1 MDPQHHAHAGQRATV
16 HELVDA
22 LLEHARSEHPDISEW
37 SVTLSQ
43 SESLLV
49 PRDSDK
55 LFRVIDGIPGYYN
68 GHVYRD
74 ALIRGVPGWPA
85 EWIALTTI
93 AGDATYYGRL
103 PDGAISAHSPWERE
117 S

>member
-22 LLEHARSEHPDISEW
+22 LLEHARSEHPDITEW

-68 GHVYRD
+68 GHVYSSD
-74 ALIRGVPGWPA
+74 ITRGLDVLKLTDPRLRAAERVTYDEFNPQTQPSYRPG
-85 EWIALTTI
+85 
-93 AGDATYYGRL
+93 R
-103 PDGAISAHSPWERE
+103 
-117 S
+117 